1 MNDTSAPDPDGRGE
15 ALAQVLE
22 GLDGA
27 NAALM
32 DSIILRHLPAP
43 AQSSVMERLRPR
55 RYDTGDFIFSRSD
68 PDHAGVHTVIH
79 GQANVY
85 ARGPK
90 NSGEPLAVVHPGE
103 LLGEYRAIMGSAG
116 HVDVKAAVP
125 TVTAMLERQDFLD
138 LVHTH
143 PALSN
148 HLLRRVIDTVR
159 HLSGRVDGF
168 HVLDREL
175 GKMSRELLRSSI

>member
-1 MNDTSAPDPDGRGE
+1 MNDTSAPHRDGDE
-15 ALAQVLE
+15 ESLTVVLA

-27 NAALM
+27 DTALAG
-32 DSIILRHLPAP
+32 SIILRHLPAP
-43 AQSSVMERLRPR
+43 AQASVIERLRPR
-55 RYDTGDFIFSRSD
+55 RYDAGEFIFNRSD
-68 PDHAGVHTVIH
+68 PDHAGVHTVVH
-79 GQANVY
+79 GQAVVY
-85 ARGPK
+85 ARGPL
-90 NSGEPLAVVHPGE
+90 NSGEPLAVVLPGE

-116 HVDVKAAVP
+116 HVDVLAAVP

-138 LVHTH
+138 LVHAH

-175 GKMSRELLRSSI
+175 GKMSRELLRASI